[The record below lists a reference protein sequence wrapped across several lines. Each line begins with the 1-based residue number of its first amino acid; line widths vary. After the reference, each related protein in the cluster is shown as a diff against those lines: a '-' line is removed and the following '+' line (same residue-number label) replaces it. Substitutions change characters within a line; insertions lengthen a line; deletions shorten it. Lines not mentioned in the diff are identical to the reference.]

1 VEKIVYID
9 RPVVQEVEK
18 IVYIDR
24 PFEVVREVLST
35 ENVFSYQNVLTGA
48 YNSSQGGVHTHTIH
62 GKILKNAPLFPS
74 YKCTCTGAN
83 ASEGVYKTS
92 VPYVFFT
99 CAYAS
104 DGGYKT
110 SVLYVFFTCSLHVPM
125 PVKEVIKR
133 VFFTCSLQVP
143 MPVKEV
149 IKEVRVEV
157 PGNVL
162 LACCYCC

>member
-1 VEKIVYID
+1 MEKKGNNTHTYTHVQVEVEKIVYID

-35 ENVFSYQNVLTGA
+35 ENVFSYQNVFTGA
-48 YNSSQGGVHTHTIH
+48 YNSSQGGVHTHTLH

-99 CAYAS
+99 GACAS

-110 SVLYVFFTCSLHVPM
+110 SVLYVFFTGAYASEGGYQRGPCGGA
-125 PVKEVIKR
+125 R
-133 VFFTCSLQVP
+133 
-143 MPVKEV
+143 
-149 IKEVRVEV
+149 
-157 PGNVL
+157 
-162 LACCYCC
+162 